1 MNEKSVR
8 AIIILFLLL
17 LVVFLSLAGR
27 CFYLQYVRSEHY
39 VDLCI
44 NQYRGQLIEAPQR
57 GVILDSGGRVLAASS
72 RVRTIF
78 AEPRVIKDTLTTSVE
93 LAPIVKM
100 RATEIIR
107 LIRESGNPGF
117 VRIKVDAT
125 EAQCDA
131 ARKIYGIGVQ
141 SDWQRIY
148 PTGRLAAH
156 IVGFTSGDDRGL
168 SGIELKYDKEL
179 RGSSGQNIFLADAL
193 RRPIQIRQRSSIL
206 SDGVGIILTID
217 SAIQQFVRGA
227 LLEQYKNYE
236 AESAVAIVVSAKTG
250 AILAM
255 VSLPDFNPCDIG
267 GAEPDMLRNCA
278 VAVQYEPGSALKPIV
293 AAIALDSGLVSRNE
307 KIFCENGDY
316 RGRGFGRIGEYSEHS
331 FGDLTVREI
340 LVKSSNIGMA
350 KLGQRLGKEKLYE
363 GLRHFGFGQKVDVDL
378 PGEAEGQLRRV
389 GDWTG
394 YSVTRIPFG
403 QEISVTSIQL
413 VRAFCILASGGR
425 SVQPFLVKAVVDSK
439 GNVVKQRQSSPDV
452 GYIVKP
458 EIAKWIVN
466 DCLVGVVNER
476 ENGGTGWRAKLEKWQ
491 VFGKTGTA
499 QLASSDGRGYEP
511 NAYVASFVAGAP
523 ADDPEVVV
531 LVSIYKPNTKLG
543 KGYTGGMVAAP
554 VAGKILEKTL
564 KYLRVPEQKNG
575 GLKPTLQMH
584 VPERSL

>member
-1 MNEKSVR
+1 MNERSIR

-27 CFYLQYVRSEHY
+27 CFYLQHVRSEHY

-44 NQYRGQLIEAPQR
+44 KQYRGRLIKTPQR
-57 GVILDSGGRVLAASS
+57 GVILDNGGRVLAASN

-78 AEPRVIKDTLTTSVE
+78 ADPRVIKDTLNTSVK
-93 LAPIVKM
+93 LAPILKM
-100 RATEIIR
+100 SATEIIR

-125 EAQCDA
+125 EAQCNA

-141 SDWQRIY
+141 SDWQRSY
-148 PTGRLAAH
+148 PTGGLTVH
-156 IVGFTSGDDRGL
+156 VVGFTSGDNRGL
-168 SGIELKYDKEL
+168 SGIEFRYDEEL
-179 RGSSGQNIFLADAL
+179 GGSAGKNIFLADAF
-193 RRPIQIRQRSSIL
+193 RRPIQMRQQSSEL
-206 SDGVGIILTID
+206 TDGVGIILTID
-217 SAIQQFVRGA
+217 SAIQQFVRTA

-236 AESAVAIVVSAKTG
+236 AESAVAIVASAKTG

-255 VSLPDFNPCDIG
+255 VSLPDVEPGDIG
-267 GAEPDMLRNCA
+267 SAEPDMLRNCA
-278 VAVQYEPGSALKPIV
+278 VAIQYEPGSVLKPII
-293 AAIALDSGLVSRNE
+293 AAIALDSGLVSRYE
-307 KIFCENGDY
+307 TIFCENGDY
-316 RGRGFGRIGEYSEHS
+316 RGRGFGRIGEYSDNR
-331 FGDLTVREI
+331 FGDLKVREI
-340 LVKSSNIGMA
+340 LIKSSNIGMA
-350 KLGQRLGKEKLYE
+350 KIGQRLGKDKLYE

-378 PGEAEGQLRRV
+378 PGEAEGLLRRV

-413 VRAFCILASGGR
+413 VRAFCVLASGGR
-425 SVQPFLVKAVVDSK
+425 AIRPYLVKAVVDSK
-439 GNVVKQRQSSPDV
+439 GEIVKQRESSPDV

-458 EIAKWIVN
+458 EVAKWIVN

-499 QLASSDGRGYEP
+499 QLARSDGRGYEP

-523 ADDPEVVV
+523 AEDPEVVV
-531 LVSIYKPNTKLG
+531 LVSIYKPNTRLG
-543 KGYTGGMVAAP
+543 KGYTGGGWP
-554 VAGKILEKTL
+554 
-564 KYLRVPEQKNG
+564 LR
-575 GLKPTLQMH
+575 
-584 VPERSL
+584 